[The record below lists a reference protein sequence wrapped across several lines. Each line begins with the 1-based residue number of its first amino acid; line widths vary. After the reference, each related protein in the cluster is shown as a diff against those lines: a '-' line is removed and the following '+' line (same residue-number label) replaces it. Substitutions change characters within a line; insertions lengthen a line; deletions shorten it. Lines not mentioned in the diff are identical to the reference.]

1 MTAPARP
8 ATESHPERTGAFSW
22 RFVTP
27 LYLGS
32 AFNPTNSTLIATA
45 LVPIAH
51 SMSVSVGRTAV
62 LVSALYLACSVA
74 QPTFGKLSEE
84 LGPRRVFLTGTV
96 LVLIGGLIG
105 GFAPNLMTLIIS
117 RVVIGVGTSA
127 GYPSAM
133 VLVRRRAAWAGLDAP
148 PGNVLGGL
156 AIVGLTL
163 IAVGPPIGGV
173 LVGLFGWRST
183 FFVNVPFALAGLV
196 MTLRWLP
203 RDPAVTV
210 RGRLGEILSRVD
222 LPGIAGFGG
231 AMTALLV
238 FLLGLPRLS
247 WTALAV
253 AVVVA
258 VVLVFWELRARTPF
272 LDVRQ
277 LAANAA
283 LTRTYLR
290 GALTMLGLYAVLYG
304 LTQWMEAGHGY
315 SPEVA
320 GLLIIPMGAV
330 GAFVSRWVSARNL
343 IRWPLIATG
352 VSMLVAS
359 LLTVL
364 LGASSPASLI
374 IVVMLIFGVA
384 MGTTSVGNQTAL
396 YTQAPPSQ
404 VGTASGL
411 FRTFCYVG
419 SIASS
424 TITGIVFR
432 TSVTDSGLHLVAWI
446 LVGVSFLV
454 LVMTVADRKLPPR
467 AGLPGRKMRLMG
479 RPRDYPMLIFHP
491 LFHLRAQRNRRYLES
506 ILTLFGRLWP
516 VPVRLIDSCRTASI

>member
-1 MTAPARP
+1 MAAPAEP
-8 ATESHPERTGAFSW
+8 DAFSW

-27 LYLGS
+27 LYMGS

-51 SMSVSVGRTAV
+51 TLGVSVGRTAV
-62 LVSALYLACSVA
+62 LVSSLYLACSVA

-84 LGPRRVFLTGTV
+84 LGPRRVFLTGIV

-105 GFAPNLMTLIIS
+105 GFAQNLTTLIVA
-117 RVVIGVGTSA
+117 RVVIGIGTSA

-133 VLVRRRAAWAGLDAP
+133 VLVRRRAASAGLDAP

-163 IAVGPPIGGV
+163 IAVGPPVGGV
-173 LVGLFGWRST
+173 LVGVGGWRST

-203 RDPAVTV
+203 RDPAAAV
-210 RGRLGEILSRVD
+210 RSGVLSRVD

-238 FLLGLPRLS
+238 FLLGLPHAS
-247 WTALAV
+247 WAALAV
-253 AVVVA
+253 AVA
-258 VVLVFWELRARTPF
+258 LAAALAGWELRAATPF
-272 LDVRQ
+272 FDVRQ
-277 LAANAA
+277 LASNGA

-290 GALTMLGLYAVLYG
+290 GGLTMLGLYAVLYG
-304 LTQWMEAGHGY
+304 LTQWLEAGHGY
-315 SPEVA
+315 SPEAA
-320 GLLIIPMGAV
+320 GLLIVPMGALAAV
-330 GAFVSRWVSARNL
+330 VSRWISGRNL

-352 VSMLVAS
+352 ASMLAAS

-364 LGASSPASLI
+364 LDASSPALLI
-374 IVVMLIFGVA
+374 VAVTLVFGVA
-384 MGTTSVGNQTAL
+384 MGTTTVGNQTAL
-396 YTQAPPSQ
+396 YTQALPAQ

-411 FRTFCYVG
+411 FRTFCYAG

-432 TSVTDSGLHLVAWI
+432 TSVTDAGLHLIAWI
-446 LVGVSFLV
+446 LVGVSFAV
-454 LVMTVADRKLPPR
+454 LVMTMADRGLPLAALGRLPVGGKGS
-467 AGLPGRKMRLMG
+467 AGLAG
-479 RPRDYPMLIFHP
+479 D
-491 LFHLRAQRNRRYLES
+491 ADLES
-506 ILTLFGRLWP
+506 
-516 VPVRLIDSCRTASI
+516 

>member
-1 MTAPARP
+1 VTAPATQVEH
-8 ATESHPERTGAFSW
+8 AYDDAFSW

-27 LYLGS
+27 LYMGS

-51 SMSVSVGRTAV
+51 TMGVPVGRTAV

-84 LGPRRVFLTGTV
+84 LGPRRVFLTGIV
-96 LVLIGGLIG
+96 LVLAGGLIG
-105 GFAPNLMTLIIS
+105 GFAPDLLTLIIS

-133 VLVRRRAAWAGLDAP
+133 VLVRRRAAAAGLDAP

-173 LVGLFGWRST
+173 LVGVLGWRST
-183 FFVNVPFALAGLV
+183 FFVNVPFALAGLA

-210 RGRLGEILSRVD
+210 RGRLGAIASRVD

-238 FLLGLPRLS
+238 FLLALPRLS
-247 WTALAV
+247 GTALAV
-253 AVVVA
+253 AVA
-258 VVLVFWELRARTPF
+258 LAGALVWWELRAATPF
-272 LDVRQ
+272 FDIRQ
-277 LAANAA
+277 LVSNGA

-290 GALTMLGLYAVLYG
+290 GGLTMLGLYAVLYG
-304 LTQWMEAGHGY
+304 LTQWLEAGHGY
-315 SPEVA
+315 SPEAA
-320 GLLIIPMGAV
+320 GLLLVPMGALAAV
-330 GAFVSRWVSARNL
+330 LSRWISGRNL
-343 IRWPLIATG
+343 IRWPLIAAG
-352 VSMLVAS
+352 VSMLAAS
-359 LLTVL
+359 LLAVL
-364 LGASSPASLI
+364 LDATSPALLI
-374 IVVMLIFGVA
+374 IVVTLVFGIT
-384 MGTTSVGNQTAL
+384 MGTTTVGNQTAL
-396 YTQAPPSQ
+396 YTEALPSQ

-432 TSVTDSGLHLVAWI
+432 TSVTDGGLHIVAWI

-454 LVMTVADRKLPPR
+454 VVMTVADRRLPQR
-467 AGLPGRKMRLMG
+467 A
-479 RPRDYPMLIFHP
+479 D
-491 LFHLRAQRNRRYLES
+491 
-506 ILTLFGRLWP
+506 
-516 VPVRLIDSCRTASI
+516 

>member
-1 MTAPARP
+1 M
-8 ATESHPERTGAFSW
+8 
-22 RFVTP
+22 
-27 LYLGS
+27 GS

-51 SMSVSVGRTAV
+51 SMGVSVGRTAV

-84 LGPRRVFLTGTV
+84 LGPRRVFLAGIV

-117 RVVIGVGTSA
+117 RVVIGIGTSA

-173 LVGLFGWRST
+173 LVGLLGWRST
-183 FFVNVPFALAGLV
+183 FFVNVPFALIGLV
-196 MTLRWLP
+196 MTVLWLP
-203 RDPAVTV
+203 RDPAVAV
-210 RGRLGEILSRVD
+210 RGRLGEIASRVD
-222 LPGIAGFGG
+222 VPGIAGFGG

-238 FLLGLPRLS
+238 FLLGLPRVS

-253 AVVVA
+253 TVVA
-258 VVLVFWELRARTPF
+258 GTALVLWELRVATPF
-272 LDVRQ
+272 LDLRQ
-277 LAANAA
+277 LASNGA

-290 GALTMLGLYAVLYG
+290 GGLTMLGLYAVLYG
-304 LTQWMEAGHGY
+304 LTQWLEAGHGY
-315 SPEVA
+315 SPETA
-320 GLLIIPMGAV
+320 GLLIVPMGALAAV
-330 GAFVSRWVSARNL
+330 VSRWVSGRNL
-343 IRWPLIATG
+343 IRWPLIACG
-352 VSMLVAS
+352 ASMLVAS

-364 LGASSPASLI
+364 LDARSPAVLI
-374 IVVMLIFGVA
+374 IAVTLVFGIT
-384 MGTTSVGNQTAL
+384 MGTTTVGNQTAL
-396 YTQAPPSQ
+396 YTEALPSQ
-404 VGTASGL
+404 LGTASGL

-432 TSVTDSGLHLVAWI
+432 TSVTDSGLHLIAWI

-454 LVMTVADRKLPPR
+454 LVMTVADRRLPLSARLPAGRNDSR
-467 AGLPGRKMRLMG
+467 ALRSYKRQYPVLLPHRRRFRHAPYRDL
-479 RPRDYPMLIFHP
+479 RPRRIPALP
-491 LFHLRAQRNRRYLES
+491 RRQHLRLDIGRSHLVRGAGRVRR
-506 ILTLFGRLWP
+506 R
-516 VPVRLIDSCRTASI
+516 RR

>member
-1 MTAPARP
+1 M
-8 ATESHPERTGAFSW
+8 
-22 RFVTP
+22 
-27 LYLGS
+27 GS

-51 SMSVSVGRTAV
+51 TMGVSVGRTAV

-84 LGPRRVFLTGTV
+84 LGPRRVFLAGII
-96 LVLIGGLIG
+96 LVLGGGLIG
-105 GFAPNLMTLIIS
+105 GLAQDLTTLIIS
-117 RVVIGVGTSA
+117 RVVIGIGTSA

-163 IAVGPPIGGV
+163 IAIGPPIGGV
-173 LVGLFGWRST
+173 LVGLLGWRST

-203 RDPAVTV
+203 ADPAVVV
-210 RGRLGEILSRVD
+210 RGRLGEILSRID
-222 LPGIAGFGG
+222 ILGITGFGG

-238 FLLGLPRLS
+238 FLLALPRLS

-253 AVVVA
+253 TVVTA
-258 VVLVFWELRARTPF
+258 AALVYWELRAKTPF
-272 LDVRQ
+272 FDVRQ
-277 LAANAA
+277 LVSNGA
-283 LTRTYLR
+283 LTRTYVR
-290 GALTMLGLYAVLYG
+290 GGLTMLGLYAVLYG
-304 LTQWMEAGHGY
+304 LTQWLEAGHGY
-315 SPEVA
+315 SPEAA
-320 GLLIIPMGAV
+320 GLLIVPMGAL
-330 GAFVSRWVSARNL
+330 AACLSRWVSDRNL
-343 IRWPLIATG
+343 IRGPLIAAG
-352 VSMLVAS
+352 ASMLAAS

-364 LGASSPASLI
+364 LDADSSAVLI
-374 IVVMLIFGVA
+374 IVVTLVFGVT

-396 YTQAPPSQ
+396 YTEAPPSQ
-404 VGTASGL
+404 VGTASGF

-424 TITGIVFR
+424 TITGVVFR

-446 LVGVSFLV
+446 LVGVSLLV
-454 LVMTVADRKLPPR
+454 LVMTVADRRLPAKAR
-467 AGLPGRKMRLMG
+467 
-479 RPRDYPMLIFHP
+479 
-491 LFHLRAQRNRRYLES
+491 
-506 ILTLFGRLWP
+506 
-516 VPVRLIDSCRTASI
+516 

>member
-1 MTAPARP
+1 VTSPARQ
-8 ATESHPERTGAFSW
+8 ATQADPERTGAFSW

-51 SMSVSVGRTAV
+51 SMGVSVGRTAV

-84 LGPRRVFLTGTV
+84 LGPRRVFLTGIA
-96 LVLIGGLIG
+96 LILIGGLIG

-117 RVVIGVGTSA
+117 RVVIGIGTSA

-183 FFVNVPFALAGLV
+183 FFVNVPLALIGLV
-196 MTLRWLP
+196 LTVLWVP

-210 RGRLGEILSRVD
+210 RGRLKEILSHVD
-222 LPGIAGFGG
+222 LPGIVGFGG

-238 FLLGLPRLS
+238 FLLVLPRVSL
-247 WTALAV
+247 TALAV
-253 AVVVA
+253 T
-258 VVLVFWELRARTPF
+258 VVLAVGLVLRELRAATPF
-272 LDVRQ
+272 FDVRQ
-277 LAANAA
+277 LVSNGA

-290 GALTMLGLYAVLYG
+290 GGLTMLGLYAVLYG
-304 LTQWMEAGHGY
+304 LTQWIEAGHGY
-315 SPEVA
+315 SPEAA
-320 GLLIIPMGAV
+320 GLLIVPMGALAAV
-330 GAFVSRWVSARNL
+330 LSRWISGRNL
-343 IRWPLIATG
+343 IRWPLIAAG
-352 VSMLVAS
+352 ASMLVAS

-364 LGASSPASLI
+364 LNAHSPAVLI
-374 IVVMLIFGVA
+374 IAVTLVFGIT
-384 MGTTSVGNQTAL
+384 MGTTTVGNQTAL
-396 YTQAPPSQ
+396 YTEALPSQ
-404 VGTASGL
+404 VGTVSGL

-432 TSVTDSGLHLVAWI
+432 TSVTDGGLHLVAWI

-454 LVMTVADRKLPPR
+454 LVMTVADRRLPLGAR
-467 AGLPGRKMRLMG
+467 LPVGRNVSHVL
-479 RPRDYPMLIFHP
+479 
-491 LFHLRAQRNRRYLES
+491 
-506 ILTLFGRLWP
+506 
-516 VPVRLIDSCRTASI
+516 